1 MEAGVESVS
10 SAVRRFIG
18 FHLCKENTSEFCQEG
33 WQKSHPYP
41 EEAINEVLP
50 PFNNHEKF
58 CILHV
63 STIQSIL
70 LSVSLTPK

>member
-10 SAVRRFIG
+10 SGFTSVRKI
-18 FHLCKENTSEFCQEG
+18 
-33 WQKSHPYP
+33 PD
-41 EEAINEVLP
+41 EVLP

-63 STIQSIL
+63 SRIQSMF